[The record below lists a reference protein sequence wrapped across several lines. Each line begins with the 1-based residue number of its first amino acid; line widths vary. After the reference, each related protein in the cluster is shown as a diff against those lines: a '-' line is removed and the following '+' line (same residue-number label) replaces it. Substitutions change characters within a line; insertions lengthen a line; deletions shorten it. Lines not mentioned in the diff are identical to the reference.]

1 MTKKRKAGEL
11 TDKQLAKRLFSPA
24 VRKQMK
30 EALSALDAQNAEKK
44 RKKR

>member
-1 MTKKRKAGEL
+1 MARKKAGKL

-24 VRKQMK
+24 VRKQLK
-30 EALSALDAQNAEKK
+30 KALEALDVETPEGK